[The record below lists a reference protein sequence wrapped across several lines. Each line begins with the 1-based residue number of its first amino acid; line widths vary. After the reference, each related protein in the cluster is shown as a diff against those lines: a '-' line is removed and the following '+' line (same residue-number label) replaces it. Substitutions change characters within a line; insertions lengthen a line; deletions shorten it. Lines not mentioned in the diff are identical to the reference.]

1 MRRLNRVEY
10 TNTVRDLPG
19 VTFLEGDGPMNDLP
33 SDGKVAGFDK
43 VGKALLLDPSLM
55 AFYFRVA
62 GSIAEEAIRTLG

>member
-55 AFYFRVA
+55 AF
-62 GSIAEEAIRTLG
+62 